1 MKGLKIFF
9 LTGLILISCSI
20 DYEKSDHVIDHEIYE
35 MRVYYTYDGKFND
48 IISRFENHTTKLF
61 DKHGFNNVGYWTTLR
76 KDSISFAD
84 KFIFQNDG
92 KEALVYI
99 VSFKDMKN
107 RDESWDNFINDPEWI
122 RVFEESRKD
131 GPIVKEIE
139 QVFLSPTIF
148 SNLN

>member
-1 MKGLKIFF
+1 MKRIILLFSIVF
-9 LTGLILISCSI
+9 ILISCTENI
-20 DYEKSDHVIDHEIYE
+20 QKSVNTIDHDVYE

-61 DKHGFNNVGYWTTLR
+61 DKHGFNNVGYWTTLK

-99 VSFKDMKN
+99 VSFKDMN
-107 RDESWDNFINDPEWI
+107 ARNESWDKFINDPEWI
-122 RVFEESRKD
+122 SVFEESRKN
-131 GPIVKEIE
+131 GPIVREIE